1 MYNSKCIEANEVDPF
16 WNDCFNNNY
25 TVKACKND
33 LKENHKI
40 INDNIKKHDKFKN
53 QRKIKNKLLKKIY
66 INNSDAEYYKPRI
79 SSTTHTP
86 IHMGKNVTEALKKEE
101 LIPIKKHKKQEKLN
115 KIFNDLYSK
124 NKANIDLKQKNNIN
138 QKQML
143 ENSKVSNCTF
153 KPKICLNKRLE
164 RKINRL
170 FSDSNIYERNI
181 KLQQKHNEKVAYM
194 YNEVNKIGC
203 DDRKEKCLFH
213 PMIKNKN
220 IKKMFYDESVW
231 KNKMDNDS
239 NKLFL
244 LRYMKAREEEFIK
257 REILNSPVNLKFTLR
272 KNFSCPRKMVRVLSE
287 KDSLL
292 IRKKLHNTL
301 NSLNNL
307 FMDDEIEDNEINES
321 NKIEKDNNSVNVRRR
336 IDNLQLTFAKKN
348 QI

>member
-25 TVKACKND
+25 TTNAYKNK
-33 LKENHKI
+33 LKENHNI
-40 INDNIKKHDKFKN
+40 VNDNIKTNDKFKN
-53 QRKIKNKLLKKIY
+53 QRKIKKNKLKKIY
-66 INNSDAEYYKPRI
+66 INNSDAEYFKPRI
-79 SSTTHTP
+79 SSTAHTP
-86 IHMGKNVTEALKKEE
+86 FLIGKNIAEALKKEE
-101 LIPIKKHKKQEKLN
+101 LIPIKKLKKQEKIN

-124 NKANIDLKQKNNIN
+124 TKTNMELKQKNNIN

-143 ENSKVSNCTF
+143 ENSKASKCTF
-153 KPKICLNKRLE
+153 KPEICLNKRLE

-181 KLQQKHNEKVAYM
+181 RLQQKHNEKVAFI
-194 YNEVNKIGC
+194 YNEVNKISC
-203 DDRKEKCLFH
+203 DDRNEKCLFR

-220 IKKMFYDESVW
+220 IKKMFYDESMW
-231 KNKMDNDS
+231 KNKMDNES
-239 NKLFL
+239 NNLFL

-257 REILNSPVNLKFTLR
+257 REILNSPVNLKLTLR

-307 FMDDEIEDNEINES
+307 FMDDEIGDNQINES
-321 NKIEKDNNSVNVRRR
+321 NKIEKGNNSVSVRRR
-336 IDNLQLTFAKKN
+336 IDNFQLTFAKKN